1 MAQRADEI
9 VRPII
14 LPDGLAI
21 KIIEQAG
28 LTHQTRLFIG

>member
-1 MAQRADEI
+1 MAQRGDEI

-28 LTHQTRLFIG
+28 VAHKTRLFID